1 MQASPSTPIP
11 YHYGLDATNSNIKK
25 SLTGD
30 KFHTVH
36 TTAMLLK
43 MRDEDHLLPT
53 VSSNDRSLY
62 WDDFDISTLLK
73 PNTPYLF
80 EARSNDPEIVSFFSS
95 KPPQAD
101 AIFMNDEDHVIAE
114 FKNGVCDISTRHR
127 PPEEHCVEMVLRND
141 TARLLVAA
149 ALKQRGTIQDLFQND
164 PVTDEE
170 VATALDNYEAF
181 RAKFPIIREFF
192 ATVLD
197 RFEAKQRPLVFCQV
211 WKEGPFGTD
220 VFALTN
226 VAVGRLLIQMTN
238 DQPLGEN
245 PSRFDRALLQ
255 VFLMLRSGIK
265 TGQMNE
271 LVIHKMN
278 FGCDSKNDKIG
289 SITGQRLLAIIGSHS
304 VFYAPRFSS
313 KFARSLHHEVTR
325 AADYVVTLAQ
335 HIEYRKIL
343 DSLNF
348 GTDDEIEDAI
358 AHGVVADFIASHVA
372 RKAACKP
379 ASTSP
384 LAYDAVHRGQIDMRL
399 WFDGV
404 ERPDV
409 VAHLMGNGRF
419 TGFLVEPYAATIAGD
434 RFEHTDAK
442 GFDLRSKDDA
452 RQHIEVKSFTKHGA
466 KLGPSTFYGA
476 GRKPSPDLFRS
487 DIAPSKDFIVVD
499 QTKLAESGQVE
510 LVLKRG
516 ADIALI
522 GHAVS
527 HGQRSAL
534 FG

>member
-1 MQASPSTPIP
+1 MSASSSTTIP
-11 YHYGLDATNSNIKK
+11 YHYGLDATNSNITK

-53 VSSNDRSLY
+53 VSSTDRSLY
-62 WDDFDISTLLK
+62 WDDFNITTLLG
-73 PNTPYLF
+73 PNTHYLF
-80 EARSNDPEIVSFFSS
+80 ESVSDDPDVASLFSS

-101 AIFMNDEDHVIAE
+101 AIFITDDDHVIAE

-127 PPEEHCVEMVLRND
+127 PSDQHCVEMVLRND
-141 TARLLVAA
+141 TARLLVAV
-149 ALKQRGTIQDLFQND
+149 ALKHREAIQDLFQND

-170 VATALDNYEAF
+170 VSTALDHYEGF
-181 RAKFPIIREFF
+181 QAKFPIIREFL

-197 RFEAKQRPLVFCQV
+197 RFEAKQRPLIFCQV

-220 VFALTN
+220 IFALTD
-226 VAVGRLLIQMTN
+226 VAVGRLLIEMTA
-238 DQPLGEN
+238 DLPLGSK

-271 LVIHKMN
+271 LAIHKMN
-278 FGCDSKNDKIG
+278 FGCHSKNDKIG
-289 SITGQRLLAIIGSHS
+289 SINGQRLHKIIGSHP

-313 KFARSLHHEVTR
+313 KFARSLHHEVSR

-335 HIEYRKIL
+335 HVEYRKIL
-343 DSLNF
+343 DGLDR

-358 AHGVVADFIASHVA
+358 AHGVVADFVGSRAS
-372 RKAACKP
+372 CKP

-516 ADIALI
+516 SDIALI
-522 GHAVS
+522 GHAVP